1 MPRKTRASRCVV
13 RDRMQRLYV
22 ALERERAD
30 CNAACAGGVQ
40 PVLQTAFGPY
50 VVVAVNADHWY
61 TTSPQDVRRDRSNQR
76 SFAGCNAHA
85 WQSLLVQVGVVR

>member
-1 MPRKTRASRCVV
+1 
-13 RDRMQRLYV
+13 MQRISA

-30 CNAACAGGVQ
+30 FNAAIARGAE

-50 VVVAVNADHWY
+50 AVVAVSADHWY

-85 WQSLLVQVGVVR
+85 WQSLLDQAGVMRQP